1 MKHKV
6 RYSIASQM
14 KEYDAIKSNWIPFI
28 MFMQKPN
35 YRSKV
40 LNTDQF
46 GFRFNYLNKKI
57 DNIFEYSSSNKM
69 VIGNSGVFGVGATS
83 DEFTLPSF
91 LSKKTDNNYLN
102 FGGRAFSGFQEIL
115 LFNKY
120 VNKIKSLKEILIVS
134 GINDLFIINQSD
146 NFNYDESLMYNK
158 NFFTYVMNKP
168 QKKTFSKIADFFSNK
183 ENVHELNKSKKNKIE
198 ILKNNLDRNIF
209 FWGMIKKALDIKIK
223 FILQPC
229 ATWCKKNLSNQE
241 EKIFNELDKNHRDNN
256 IQKFFSSQD
265 HEMISD
271 IYRENCKKHNIDY
284 INLNEYFN
292 EYDDKKNW
300 LFVDRVHLT
309 NEGYEKTAEIILR
322 NF

>member
-1 MKHKV
+1 MNHKV

-14 KEYDAIKSNWIPFI
+14 KEYDTIKQNWIPFI

-46 GFRFNYLNKKI
+46 GFRFNYLNKEI
-57 DNIFEYSSSNKM
+57 ENIFEYSSSNKM
-69 VIGNSGVFGVGATS
+69 VIGNSGVFGVGATK

-102 FGGRAFSGFQEIL
+102 FGGRAYSGFQEIL

-120 VNKIKSLKEILIVS
+120 VNKIKSLEEILIVS

-146 NFNYDESLMYNK
+146 DFNYDESLMYNK

-168 QKKTFSKIADFFSNK
+168 QKKIFSKIADFFNNK
-183 ENVHELNKSKKNKIE
+183 ENIHELNKSKKNKIE

-223 FILQPC
+223 FFLQPC
-229 ATWCKKNLSNQE
+229 ATWCKKKLSNQE

-271 IYRENCKKHNIDY
+271 IYRKNCKKYNIDY
-284 INLNEYFN
+284 INLNEHFK

-309 NEGYEKTAEIILR
+309 DVGYEKTAEIILR